1 MASSSGAP
9 STSGAAATQM
19 AVEEIKPKRTVGIP
33 TFDLESYGSA
43 YLGHTKILRLIF
55 IAEHCPELEKEAY
68 KLSIDE
74 VKKTI
79 NTALFKE
86 LTIKAGDRL
95 GPEYK
100 LDQSWVDAVD
110 KKSQQ
115 NQDKLDSDLS
125 SYKTNLI
132 KESIRMGHNDLG
144 DFHYDRGDLNSAL
157 RSYVRTR
164 DYCTTAKHVIQM
176 CLNVIKVSIEMG
188 NFAHVINYVNKAEA
202 TPDLSDNIVIAKL
215 RACAG
220 LAHLAGGKYKLAA
233 KKFLETSFDINNNF
247 AEVIA
252 PQDIAVYGGLCALAT
267 FDRAELKSKV
277 IDNNPFKNFLELT
290 PDIRELILDFYS
302 SRYASC
308 LTYLQKMKND
318 LLLDIHLHE
327 HVDKLYQEIRN
338 KALIQYF
345 NPFISVNLNSMATAF
360 NTNVTGLEKELTR
373 LIMDNK
379 IQARIDSH
387 NKILYARHADQ
398 RSTTFHKSLNMGETY
413 QNSVQSMLLRSN
425 LLMSN
430 FVVQPPKERDPREL
444 GRDYNQMR
452 D

>member
-1 MASSSGAP
+1 
-9 STSGAAATQM
+9 
-19 AVEEIKPKRTVGIP
+19 
-33 TFDLESYGSA
+33 
-43 YLGHTKILRLIF
+43 
-55 IAEHCPELEKEAY
+55 
-68 KLSIDE
+68 
-74 VKKTI
+74 
-79 NTALFKE
+79 
-86 LTIKAGDRL
+86 L

-100 LDQSWVDAVD
+100 LDQPWVDIID
-110 KKSQQ
+110 KKAQQ
-115 NQDKLDSDLS
+115 TQEKLDLDLN

-144 DFHYDRGDLNSAL
+144 DFHYERGDLNSAL

-247 AEVIA
+247 NEVIA

-267 FDRAELKSKV
+267 FDRSELKSKV
-277 IDNNPFKNFLELT
+277 IDNNIFKNFLELT

-308 LTYLQKMKND
+308 LNYLQKMKND

-345 NPFISVNLNSMATAF
+345 NPFISVNLNNMSTAF
-360 NTNVTGLEKELTR
+360 NTNVAGLEKELTR

-413 QNSVQSMLLRSN
+413 QNSVQSMLLRAN
-425 LLMSN
+425 LLMGN
-430 FVVQPPKERDPREL
+430 FLVQAPKERDAREM
-444 GRDYNQMR
+444 GRDYRDSQMR